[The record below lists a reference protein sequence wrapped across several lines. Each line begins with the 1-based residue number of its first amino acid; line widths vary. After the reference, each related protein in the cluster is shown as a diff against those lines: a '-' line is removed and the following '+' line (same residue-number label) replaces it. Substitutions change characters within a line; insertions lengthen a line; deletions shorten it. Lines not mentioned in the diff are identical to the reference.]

1 MGFTAALAHLLN
13 FVAPALALALGLAV
27 AGRFMVSKANHITGW
42 WAQVAIN
49 FAVGCGVLLAGL
61 VLFEHDGK
69 LATYA
74 ALVLSCA
81 CCQWVLSG
89 AWRR

>member
-1 MGFTAALAHLLN
+1 MGFPAALAHLLN

-27 AGRFMVSKANHITGW
+27 GARFIVSKASHITGW

-49 FAVGCGVLLAGL
+49 FAVGCAVLLVGL
-61 VLFEHDGK
+61 VWFGHDGK

>member
-13 FVAPALALALGLAV
+13 FVAPALVLALGLSA
-27 AGRFMVSKANHITGW
+27 AARLGLPKAMQITGW

-61 VLFEHDGK
+61 MVFGHDGK

-74 ALVLSCA
+74 ALVLLCA
-81 CCQWVLSG
+81 SCQWVLSG

>member
-1 MGFTAALAHLLN
+1 MGFPAALAHLLN
-13 FVAPALALALGLAV
+13 FVAPALVLALGLAV
-27 AGRFMVSKANHITGW
+27 VGRFMVLNTAHITGW

-61 VLFEHDGK
+61 VLFDHDGK

-74 ALVLSCA
+74 ALVLLCA

>member
-13 FVAPALALALGLAV
+13 FVAPALVLALGLAG
-27 AGRFMVSKANHITGW
+27 AGRFIAPKARHLTGW
-42 WAQVAIN
+42 WMQFAIT

-61 VLFEHDGK
+61 VGFERDGK

-74 ALVLSCA
+74 ALVLACA
-81 CCQWVLSG
+81 ACQWVLSG
-89 AWRR
+89 SWRR